1 MLNAVI
7 VGAGHRSLG
16 YAKYAELHPDRLR
29 IAGVADLLS
38 ERRQAVAE
46 HYSLPPE
53 RCFASLDD
61 MLLLGKIAD
70 VAINGTMDQQH
81 VATTIPLLEAGYDVL
96 LEKPFAVNAGELR
109 KLAAAVRRTGRKV
122 MICHVLRYA
131 PFYREI
137 KERIAGSAIGKIIS
151 IQTVEHVSYHHFS
164 ACYVRGKWARQD
176 TCNGATSLLA
186 KCSHDLDLITWLKSG
201 VQPVFVDSMGSLRY
215 FTPENAPEQAG
226 THCLLDCPLVDSCD
240 FSVKR
245 LHLDHPERWAPYVW
259 PELAYLP
266 ERNTAEQRRTALCNP
281 DHPYSRCVWKCGNDQ
296 PDRQSVMIEFEDG
309 SLATHNMIAGTARPM
324 RKIHIIGTD
333 GEIDGIFDNNV
344 FTVRH
349 RDLRP
354 GHEYSE
360 KTVDTGDLGDTT
372 GAYGDHGGGDLR
384 LVEDFVNYVEGKPAS
399 LSCTAL
405 TDSLTGHL
413 LVFAADEA
421 RRRMR
426 RIDFRD
432 FCSGIIFPQNK

>member
-7 VGAGHRSLG
+7 VGAGHRALG

-29 IAGVADLLS
+29 VVGVADLFP
-38 ERRQAVAE
+38 ERRQAVARL
-46 HYSLPPE
+46 YSLPPE
-53 RCFASLDD
+53 HCFESLDA
-61 MLLLGKIAD
+61 MLAHGRIAD
-70 VAINGTMDQQH
+70 VAINGTMDHQH
-81 VATTIPLLEAGYDVL
+81 VATTIPLLETGYDVL

-109 KLAAAVRRTGRKV
+109 KLAEGVHKTGHKV

-137 KERIAGSAIGKIIS
+137 KARIAAGTVGEIID
-151 IQTVEHVSYHHFS
+151 IQTAEHVSYHHFS
-164 ACYVRGKWARQD
+164 ACYVRGKWGRQD
-176 TCNGATSLLA
+176 ACNGATSLLA
-186 KCSHDLDLITWLKSG
+186 KCSHDLDLIAWLKSG
-201 VQPVFVDSMGSLRY
+201 IRPVSVDSMGSLRY
-215 FTPENAPEQAG
+215 FTRKNAPEHSG
-226 THCLLDCPLVDSCD
+226 THCLLDCPLVDTCD

-245 LHLDHPERWAPYVW
+245 LHLDHPVRWAAYIW

-266 ERNTAEQRRTALCNP
+266 ERNTPEQRRAALCDP
-281 DHPYSRCVWKCGNDQ
+281 AHPYSRCVWKCDNDQ

-309 SLATHNMIAGTARPM
+309 SLATHSMIADTARPM
-324 RKIHIIGTD
+324 RRIHVIGTE
-333 GEIDGIFDNNV
+333 GEIEGVFDDNRFV
-344 FTVRH
+344 VRH

-354 GHEYSE
+354 GHEYGE
-360 KTVDTGDLGDTT
+360 EVVDTGDLGDTT

-384 LVEDFVNYVEGKPAS
+384 LVEDFVNYSEGKPAS

-421 RRRMR
+421 RLRKR
-426 RIDFRD
+426 RIDFTE
-432 FCSGIIFPQNK
+432 FCKGITAIR